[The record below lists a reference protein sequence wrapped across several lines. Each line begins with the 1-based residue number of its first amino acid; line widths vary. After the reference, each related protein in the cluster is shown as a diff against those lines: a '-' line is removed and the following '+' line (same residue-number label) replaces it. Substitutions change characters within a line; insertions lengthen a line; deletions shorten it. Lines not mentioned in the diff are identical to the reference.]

1 MQMVEIAQCLATK
14 EEEPRKV
21 KLKGHIYSCRNFGNL
36 TFLHLRDRTGVIQI
50 VVEEARLLEQV
61 RSLELETPV
70 LVEGELVKTPKGSAE
85 VRLHY
90 LKALSE
96 PSLKQPIEIAKEKKM
111 SSLNLKSM
119 LDYRPLT
126 LRNEKTRAIFKI
138 EAVLCAAFRQ
148 FLSGEGF
155 TEIHSPKIV
164 STGTEGGAQVF
175 KLDYFGRPAF
185 LAQSP
190 QFYKQMMVGVFERVF
205 EIGPVYRA
213 EEHDTSRH
221 LNEYISMDFE
231 MGFIESEED
240 VINMQVRLLKHM
252 FAKLKEECSHELS
265 LWQAHVPLIKE
276 SIPQIE
282 LQDAIKLLESSYSW
296 RSHQGDLDAEGEK
309 LLCAHFKEKE
319 ESELVYVRRYPLSQ
333 RPFYTMPYGE
343 HSSRSFDL
351 LFRGLEITTGGQR
364 IHRPEEL
371 EQGMQ
376 RVGLSSEEF
385 ADYMQCFQYGMPP
398 HGGLAIGLERLAKQ
412 MLELQNVR
420 LASLFPRD
428 RQRIS
433 P

>member
-1 MQMVEIAQCLATK
+1 MQMVEIAQCLAQR
-14 EEEPRKV
+14 ESQKV
-21 KLKGHIYSCRNFGNL
+21 KLKGHIYSRRNFGNL
-36 TFLHLRDRTGVIQI
+36 TFLHLRDRTGVIQL
-50 VVEEARLLEQV
+50 VVEEPRLLAKVQEI
-61 RSLELETPV
+61 ELETPV
-70 LVEGELVKTPKGSAE
+70 LIEGELVLTKNSSE
-85 VRLHY
+85 VKLHY
-90 LKALSE
+90 IEALSE
-96 PSLKQPIEIAKEKKM
+96 PSLKLPVEISKDKKM
-111 SSLNLKSM
+111 STLNLKSM

-126 LRNEKTRAIFKI
+126 LRNEKTRAIFKL
-138 EAVLCAAFRQ
+138 EAELCAAFRQ
-148 FLSGEGF
+148 FLTSEGF

-221 LNEYISMDFE
+221 LNEYVSMDFE

-240 VINMQVRLLKHM
+240 VINMQVRLLKYM
-252 FAKLKEECSHELS
+252 FEHLKEKCAKELS
-265 LWQAHVPLIKE
+265 LWQAVVPTIKE
-276 SIPQIE
+276 SIPQIDLDE
-282 LQDAIKLLESSYSW
+282 AIALLESKTAW
-296 RSHQGDLDAEGEK
+296 RAQSGDLDPEGEK
-309 LLCAHFKEKE
+309 LLCAYFAETE
-319 ESELVYVRRYPLSQ
+319 NTELVYVRRYPLSA

-343 HSSRSFDL
+343 HKSRGFDL

-371 EQGMQ
+371 IAGMH
-376 RVGLSSEEF
+376 RVGLNESEF
-385 ADYMQCFQYGMPP
+385 GDYLQCFQYGMPP

-412 MLELQNVR
+412 LLDLPNVR

-428 RQRIS
+428 RNRIS

>member
-1 MQMVEIAQCLATK
+1 MQMVEIAQCLTQC
-14 EEEPRKV
+14 EPQKV
-21 KLKGHIYSCRNFGNL
+21 KLKGHIYSRRSFGNL
-36 TFLHLRDRTGVIQI
+36 TFVHLRDRTGVIQL
-50 VVEEARLLEQV
+50 VVEEPRLLEQV
-61 RSLELETPV
+61 RALELESPV
-70 LVEGELVKTPKGSAE
+70 LVEGELVPTKNGSE
-85 VRLHY
+85 VKLHY
-90 LKALSE
+90 IEALSE
-96 PSLKQPIEIAKEKKM
+96 PSLKLPVEIAKDKKM

-126 LRNEKTRAIFKI
+126 LRNEKTRAIFKM

-148 FLSGEGF
+148 FLNGEGF

-231 MGFIESEED
+231 MGFIQSEED
-240 VINMQVRLLKHM
+240 VINMQVRLLKYM
-252 FAKLKEECSHELS
+252 FEQLKEKCAHELL
-265 LWQAHVPLIKE
+265 LWQAVVPTIKE
-276 SIPQIE
+276 SIPQIDLDE
-282 LQDAIKLLESSYSW
+282 AIILLESKYAW
-296 RSHQGDLDAEGEK
+296 RAQAGDLDPEGEK
-309 LLCAHFKEKE
+309 LLCAYFAEKE
-319 ESELVYVRRYPLSQ
+319 NSELVYVRRYPLSA

-343 HSSRSFDL
+343 QKSRSFDL

-371 EQGMQ
+371 IAGMH
-376 RVGLSSEEF
+376 RVGLNESEF
-385 ADYMQCFQYGMPP
+385 GDYLQCFQYGMPP

-412 MLELQNVR
+412 ILDLSNVR

>member
-1 MQMVEIAQCLATK
+1 MQMVEIAQCLAQS
-14 EEEPRKV
+14 ESQKV
-21 KLKGHIYSCRNFGNL
+21 KLKGHIYSRRNFGNL
-36 TFLHLRDRTGVIQI
+36 TFIHLRDRTGVIQL
-50 VVEEARLLEQV
+50 VVEEPRLLLQV
-61 RSLELETPV
+61 RALELETPV
-70 LVEGELVKTPKGSAE
+70 LVEGELVPTSNGSE
-85 VRLHY
+85 VKLHY
-90 LKALSE
+90 IEALSE
-96 PSLKQPIEIAKEKKM
+96 PSLKLPVEIAKDKKM
-111 SSLNLKSM
+111 SALNLKSM

-126 LRNEKTRAIFKI
+126 LRNEKTRAIFKM

-148 FLSGEGF
+148 FLTSEGF

-231 MGFIESEED
+231 MGFIQSEED
-240 VINMQVRLLKHM
+240 VINMQVRLLKYM
-252 FAKLKEECSHELS
+252 FEQLREKCVNELE
-265 LWQAHVPLIKE
+265 LWQAVVPIIKE
-276 SIPQIE
+276 SIPQIDLE
-282 LQDAIKLLESSYSW
+282 EAITLLESKYTW
-296 RSHQGDLDAEGEK
+296 RAQSGDLDPEGEK
-309 LLCAHFKEKE
+309 LLCAYFAEKE
-319 ESELVYVRRYPLSQ
+319 NSELVYVRRYPLSA

-343 HSSRSFDL
+343 QKSRSFDL

-371 EQGMQ
+371 IAGMH
-376 RVGLSSEEF
+376 RVGLNESEF
-385 ADYMQCFQYGMPP
+385 GDYLQCFQYGMPP

-412 MLELQNVR
+412 LFELPNVR

>member
-1 MQMVEIAQCLATK
+1 MQMVEIAQCLSIK
-14 EEEPRKV
+14 ENEPQKV

-36 TFLHLRDRTGVIQI
+36 TFLHLRDRTGVIQV

-61 RSLELETPV
+61 QMLELETPV
-70 LVEGELVKTPKGSAE
+70 LIEGELVSMPKGGTE
-85 VRLHY
+85 IRLHFIE
-90 LKALSE
+90 ALSE
-96 PSLKQPIEIAKEKKM
+96 PALKLPVEISKDKKM

-119 LDYRPLT
+119 FDYRPLT

-148 FLSGEGF
+148 FLCSEGF

-164 STGTEGGAQVF
+164 SNGTEGGAQVF

-221 LNEYISMDFE
+221 LNEYVSMDFE

-252 FAKLKEECSHELS
+252 FAQLSQQCSHELS
-265 LWQAHVPLIKE
+265 LWQAQVPIIAE
-276 SIPQIE
+276 SIPQIDLE
-282 LQDAIKLLESSYSW
+282 EAIKLLESNYSW
-296 RSHQGDLDAEGEK
+296 RAVQGDLDPEGEK

-319 ESELVYVRRYPLSQ
+319 GSELVYVRRYPLSA
-333 RPFYTMPYGE
+333 RPFYTMPYGAYA
-343 HSSRSFDL
+343 SRSFDL

-364 IHRPEEL
+364 LHRPDEL
-371 EQGMQ
+371 IAGMN
-376 RVGLSSEEF
+376 RVGLCPDEF
-385 ADYMQCFQYGMPP
+385 LDYLQCFKYGMPP

-412 MLELQNVR
+412 LLDLPNVR